1 MRVSKT
7 FLDTSMTI
15 AAGGAD
21 KDNPRCQKMEVFVQV
36 CCCFFLFA
44 MNFFHCAKKEKSTK
58 VKVFIRMECMVG
70 LCTLESRQHFF
81 TSSFANGCQVS
92 LS

>member
-1 MRVSKT
+1 MS
-7 FLDTSMTI
+7 I

-44 MNFFHCAKKEKSTK
+44 MNSFHCAHKEKAQK
-58 VKVFIRMECMVG
+58 
-70 LCTLESRQHFF
+70 
-81 TSSFANGCQVS
+81 
-92 LS
+92 